1 LTDSPAC
8 LVAGA
13 HDMDAQMKKIMEAAG
28 QKVPETKPSFEINT
42 DHPLVQKLND
52 EQDDE
57 RFNDL
62 TKVLFDQAALASGD
76 QLKEPGAFVSRLNKL
91 LLDLS
96 K

>member
-1 LTDSPAC
+1 
-8 LVAGA
+8 
-13 HDMDAQMKKIMEAAG
+13 MDAQMKKIMEAAG
-28 QKVPETKPSFEINT
+28 QPVPESKPSFEING
-42 DHPLVQKLND
+42 DHPLVKQLND

-62 TKVLFDQAALASGD
+62 TLVLFDQAALAMGD